1 MSCRWRGRRGGH
13 DRSVRRSV
21 AVLLLFAL
29 AAADSGPAR
38 ADNGM
43 GGIVRGFAAAG
54 FVAELGIPDMRLV
67 FGADDHRW
75 VVSWPIVFTSA
86 KLVRG
91 DSLGIA
97 LHPFVEPQFQPT
109 REAFRLGGGGRL
121 LLFER
126 KDEFQVAPLLEGGG
140 LFGQDGS
147 GWFGGAG
154 LAIGVPEV
162 GITFG
167 LIGRVTDTDEE
178 RRYDVAL
185 DLQLPLTSDEY

>member
-1 MSCRWRGRRGGH
+1 MRCPA
-13 DRSVRRSV
+13 
-21 AVLLLFAL
+21 AVLLVLAL
-29 AAADSGPAR
+29 AAADIRAAQ

-43 GGIVRGFAAAG
+43 GGIVRGLMAAG
-54 FVAELGIPDMRLV
+54 FVAELGVPDMRLV
-67 FGADDHRW
+67 FGPDDHRW

-97 LHPFVEPQFQPT
+97 LHPFVEPQYQPT
-109 REAFRLGGGGRL
+109 REAVRLGGGARV
-121 LLFER
+121 LLFNR
-126 KDEFQVAPLLEGGG
+126 QDDFQVAPLLEGGG

-178 RRYDVAL
+178 RRHDLAL